1 MPSRP
6 SVLLLAWLFSF
17 FFAVRPFSRFSL
29 DRFLFLSLSLS
40 LFLFFWFPFRSV
52 PRRLSSVSRFA
63 FFSFTLIDWLN
74 WFCFFFVFFV
84 CIYFV
89 SVEAGPT
96 YTKKEIKGRP
106 SRKCAGIFAPTGRS
120 IDSHRPLNL
129 LLLLHLQLR
138 FLRLGSGA
146 SSTAAVS
153 ALVETAEIDYRF
165 IIENLKQS
173 SVRLFSSIW
182 SCQQSFQCIFLLNFY
197 SKLLLNF

>member
-17 FFAVRPFSRFSL
+17 FLLFALFLVFHWIAFYFS
-29 DRFLFLSLSLS
+29 LSLSLS
-40 LFLFFWFPFRSV
+40 SFFFWFPFRSV

>member
-17 FFAVRPFSRFSL
+17 FLLFALFLVFHWIAFYFS
-29 DRFLFLSLSLS
+29 LSLSLS
-40 LFLFFWFPFRSV
+40 SFFFWFPFRSV

-74 WFCFFFVFFV
+74 WFCFFFCFF
-84 CIYFV
+84 CLYLFRLRR
-89 SVEAGPT
+89 SGH
-96 YTKKEIKGRP
+96 KKEIKGRP